1 MIMSEEEGLS
11 SITTTYETEYNEY
24 KRLIDEAIEDDDVD
38 FISLMDMK
46 SLTSIQM
53 LNSMKYGNHQLV
65 DVSEGNEV
73 QYKVLRYLIEREFDG
88 DKDDPRF
95 VYHATRVSS
104 ELQNIDVLTYFV
116 ERGYKLTESAHANA
130 CYHSNID
137 AVSLLDL
144 NSCPLSQQS
153 MILACGS
160 GNSLI
165 VSYND
170 YHTEYVVTEN
180 CVKAAESNG
189 HIEFAKQLSE
199 KYALSI
205 ENSKY
210 KKGNASILTS
220 LDTVTH
226 IDLSLNVENYE
237 LQNIE
242 LENAIITSDSTTIR
256 KLVEQGV
263 YLEPNGMRLAV
274 LNKNIHMIEFLDDL
288 GMRDEFEDSKQTD
301 PFTLAWLLIKQNDE
315 EEQLNIDLLTTLKE
329 RAFPVSLKLV
339 DWTDP
344 SFHTPMMIYHPK
356 IDVYVPE
363 AEDDYFNDVDLER
376 YVGVDDPFDMDI
388 QDGGDIEKLEG
399 DPLRIGD
406 PQYYI

>member
-1 MIMSEEEGLS
+1 MIEEGLS
-11 SITTTYETEYNEY
+11 NVTTFETEYNEY
-24 KRLIDEAIEDDDVD
+24 KRTIDEAIEDDDVD
-38 FISLMDMK
+38 FVSMMDMK

-53 LNSMKYGNHQLV
+53 LNSMKYGNHQL
-65 DVSEGNEV
+65 DVSEEEENEV
-73 QYKVLRYLIEREFDG
+73 QYKVLRYLIEKEFDG

-104 ELQNIDVLTYFV
+104 ELQNIDVLIYFV

-130 CYHSNID
+130 SYYANID

-144 NSCPLSQQS
+144 HACPLSQQS

-170 YHTEYVVTEN
+170 YHTEYVVTKN
-180 CVKAAESNG
+180 SVKAAETNG

-199 KYALSI
+199 KYATSI

-210 KKGNASILTS
+210 KKRNGKNILTS
-220 LDTVTH
+220 SDTVTH
-226 IDLSLNVENYE
+226 VDLSLNAENYE

-242 LENAIITSDSTTIR
+242 LENAIIASDKRTIR

-274 LNKNIHMIEFLDDL
+274 LNKNIEMIEFLDDL
-288 GMRDEFEDSKQTD
+288 GMRDEFEDPKQTD
-301 PFTLAWLLIKQNDE
+301 PFTLAWLLIKQNGE
-315 EEQLNIDLLTTLKE
+315 GEQQLNIDLLTTLKE

-339 DWTDP
+339 DWTDS

-363 AEDDYFNDVDLER
+363 AEDDYFNYIDLER

-388 QDGGDIEKLEG
+388 QDGGDIEKLEE